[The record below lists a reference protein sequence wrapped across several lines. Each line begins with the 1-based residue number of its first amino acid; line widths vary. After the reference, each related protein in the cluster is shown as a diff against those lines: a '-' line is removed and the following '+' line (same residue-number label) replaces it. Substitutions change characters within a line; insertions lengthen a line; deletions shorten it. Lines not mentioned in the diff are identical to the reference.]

1 MKFSKLTAAA
11 LIGAIAFTG
20 CSNANTANKV
30 EETTTTATSTPT
42 STTTPSPEPTEK
54 AREAVVINANLT
66 TRQHITGEEHPHIN
80 SDTDTQYNSRKG
92 KLTADEGEASAQ
104 DSTLNT
110 TYEVYITY
118 TLRTQEGELYS
129 NTVPRSK
136 VRIIVED
143 VDYAYAIGTK
153 EQYRNGEI
161 TIVAPKDG
169 VNVKGEF
176 KVNVRDVNK

>member
-11 LIGAIAFTG
+11 LIGAIALTG
-20 CSNANTANKV
+20 CSSANTANKV
-30 EETTTTATSTPT
+30 EETTTATATATT
-42 STTTPSPEPTEK
+42 SATPSPESTEK
-54 AREAVVINANLT
+54 AKEAVVINANLT
-66 TRQHITGEEHPHIN
+66 TRQHLTGEEHPHVN

-92 KLTADEGEASAQ
+92 KLTADEGDASAQ
-104 DSTLNT
+104 DATLNT
-110 TYEVYITY
+110 TYDVYVNY

-143 VDYAYAIGTK
+143 IDYAYAIGTK
-153 EQYRNGEI
+153 EQYKNGDI

-169 VNVKGEF
+169 VNVKGDF
-176 KVNVRDVNK
+176 KVNVRDVNN

>member
-1 MKFSKLTAAA
+1 MKFSKLTAVA
-11 LIGAIAFTG
+11 LIGAIALTG
-20 CSNANTANKV
+20 CSSTNTANKV
-30 EETTTTATSTPT
+30 EETTTTTATATT
-42 STTTPSPEPTEK
+42 SATPSPEPTEK
-54 AREAVVINANLT
+54 AKEAVVINANLT
-66 TRQHITGEEHPHIN
+66 TRQHLTGEEHPHIN
-80 SDTDTQYNSRKG
+80 SDTDTSYNERKG
-92 KLTADEGEASAQ
+92 KLTADHSDASAQ
-104 DSTLNT
+104 DGTLNT
-110 TYEVYITY
+110 SYEVYLNY

-176 KVNVRDVNK
+176 KVNVRDVNN

>member
-1 MKFSKLTAAA
+1 MKFSKLTTVA
-11 LIGAIAFTG
+11 LIGAIALTG
-20 CSNANTANKV
+20 CSSTNTANKV
-30 EETTTTATSTPT
+30 EETTTTTATATT
-42 STTTPSPEPTEK
+42 SATPSPEPTEK
-54 AREAVVINANLT
+54 AKEAVVINANLT
-66 TRQHITGEEHPHIN
+66 TRQHLTGEEHPHVN
-80 SDTDTQYNSRKG
+80 SDTDTRYHELKG
-92 KLTADEGEASAQ
+92 KLTADYQASAQ
-104 DSTLNT
+104 DATLNT

-153 EQYRNGEI
+153 KQYQDGDI

-169 VNVKGEF
+169 VNTKGDF
-176 KVNVRDVNK
+176 KVNVRDVNN

>member
-11 LIGAIAFTG
+11 LIGAIALTG
-20 CSNANTANKV
+20 CSSTNTANKI
-30 EETTTTATSTPT
+30 EETTTATA
-42 STTTPSPEPTEK
+42 TPSPEPTEK
-54 AREAVVINANLT
+54 AKEAVVINANLT
-66 TRQHITGEEHPHIN
+66 TRQHLTGEEHPHVN

-92 KLTADEGEASAQ
+92 KLTADEGDASAQ
-104 DSTLNT
+104 DATLNT
-110 TYEVYITY
+110 TYDVYVNY

-143 VDYAYAIGTK
+143 IDYAYAIGTK
-153 EQYRNGEI
+153 EQYKNGEI

-176 KVNVRDVNK
+176 KVNVRDVNN

>member
-1 MKFSKLTAAA
+1 MKFSKLTATA

-20 CSNANTANKV
+20 CSNTNNKV
-30 EETTTTATSTPT
+30 EETTTTATSTPA

-66 TRQHITGEEHPHIN
+66 TRQHITGEEHPHVN
-80 SDTDTQYNSRKG
+80 SDTDTRYDSLKG
-92 KLTADEGEASAQ
+92 KLTADSEASAQ
-104 DSTLNT
+104 DATLNT
-110 TYEVYITY
+110 SYEVYLNY

-143 VDYAYAIGTK
+143 IDYAYALGTK

-176 KVNVRDVNK
+176 KVNVRDVNN

>member
-11 LIGAIAFTG
+11 LIGAIALTG
-20 CSNANTANKV
+20 CSSANTANKV
-30 EETTTTATSTPT
+30 EETTTATATATT
-42 STTTPSPEPTEK
+42 SVTPSPEPTEK
-54 AREAVVINANLT
+54 AKEAVVINANLT
-66 TRQHITGEEHPHIN
+66 TRQHLTGEEHPHVN
-80 SDTDTQYNSRKG
+80 SDTDTLYNERKG
-92 KLTADEGEASAQ
+92 KLTADLSDASAQ
-104 DSTLNT
+104 DGTLNT
-110 TYEVYITY
+110 SYEVYLNY

-169 VNVKGEF
+169 VNVKGDF
-176 KVNVRDVNK
+176 KVNVRDVNN

>member
-11 LIGAIAFTG
+11 LIGAIALTG
-20 CSNANTANKV
+20 CSSTNTANKV
-30 EETTTTATSTPT
+30 EETTTATATTATSA
-42 STTTPSPEPTEK
+42 TPSPEPTEK
-54 AREAVVINANLT
+54 AKEAVVINANLT
-66 TRQHITGEEHPHIN
+66 TRQHLTGEEHPHRN
-80 SDTDTQYNSRKG
+80 SDTDTQYGNRIG
-92 KLTADEGEASAQ
+92 KLTADADGGSAQ
-104 DSTLNT
+104 DGTLNT
-110 TYEVYITY
+110 SYEVYLNY

-153 EQYRNGEI
+153 KQYQDGDI

-169 VNVKGEF
+169 VNTKGDF
-176 KVNVRDVNK
+176 KVNVRDVNN

>member
-1 MKFSKLTAAA
+1 MKFSKLTATA

-20 CSNANTANKV
+20 CSSTNTANKV
-30 EETTTTATSTPT
+30 EETTTATA
-42 STTTPSPEPTEK
+42 TPSPEPTEK
-54 AREAVVINANLT
+54 AKEAVVINANLT
-66 TRQHITGEEHPHIN
+66 TRQHLTGEEHPHIN
-80 SDTDTQYNSRKG
+80 SDTDTSYNERKG
-92 KLTADEGEASAQ
+92 KLTADHSDASAQ
-104 DSTLNT
+104 DGTLNT
-110 TYEVYITY
+110 SYEVYITY

-153 EQYRNGEI
+153 KQYQDGDI

-169 VNVKGEF
+169 VNTKGDF
-176 KVNVRDVNK
+176 KVNVRDVNN

>member
-20 CSNANTANKV
+20 CSNANTANNV
-30 EETTTTATSTPT
+30 EETTTTATATAT
-42 STTTPSPEPTEK
+42 ATPSPEPTEK
-54 AREAVVINANLT
+54 AKEAVVINANLT
-66 TRQHITGEEHPHIN
+66 TRQHLTGEEHPHRN
-80 SDTDTQYNSRKG
+80 SDADTVHDYRKG
-92 KLTADEGEASAQ
+92 KLTADESDASAQ
-104 DSTLNT
+104 DGTLNT
-110 TYEVYITY
+110 SYEVYITY

-153 EQYRNGEI
+153 KQYQDGDI

-176 KVNVRDVNK
+176 KVNVRDVNN

>member
-1 MKFSKLTAAA
+1 MKLSKLTAAA
-11 LIGAIAFTG
+11 LIGAIALTG
-20 CSNANTANKV
+20 CSSTNTANKV
-30 EETTTTATSTPT
+30 EETTTATATATT
-42 STTTPSPEPTEK
+42 SATPSPEPTEK
-54 AREAVVINANLT
+54 AKEAVVINANLT
-66 TRQHITGEEHPHIN
+66 TRQHLTGEEHPHRN
-80 SDTDTQYNSRKG
+80 SDTDTQSGNRIG
-92 KLTADEGEASAQ
+92 KLTADVGGGSAQ
-104 DSTLNT
+104 DGTLNT
-110 TYEVYITY
+110 SYEVYLNY
-118 TLRTQEGELYS
+118 TLRAQEGELYS

-176 KVNVRDVNK
+176 KVNVRDVNN

>member
-1 MKFSKLTAAA
+1 MKFSKLTATA
-11 LIGAIAFTG
+11 LIGAIALTG
-20 CSNANTANKV
+20 CSSTNTANKV
-30 EETTTTATSTPT
+30 EETTTATA
-42 STTTPSPEPTEK
+42 TPSPEPTEK
-54 AREAVVINANLT
+54 AKEAVVINANLT
-66 TRQHITGEEHPHIN
+66 TRQHLTGEEHPHVN
-80 SDTDTQYNSRKG
+80 SDTDTRHNELKG
-92 KLTADEGEASAQ
+92 KLTADYQASAQ
-104 DSTLNT
+104 DATLNT

-153 EQYRNGEI
+153 KQYQDGDI

-169 VNVKGEF
+169 VNVKGDF
-176 KVNVRDVNK
+176 KVNVRDVNN

>member
-11 LIGAIAFTG
+11 LIGAIALTG
-20 CSNANTANKV
+20 CSSANTANKV
-30 EETTTTATSTPT
+30 EETTTATATATT
-42 STTTPSPEPTEK
+42 SATPSPEPTEK
-54 AREAVVINANLT
+54 AKEAVVINANLT
-66 TRQHITGEEHPHIN
+66 TRQHLTGEEHPHVN
-80 SDTDTQYNSRKG
+80 SDTDTRYNELKG
-92 KLTADEGEASAQ
+92 KLTADYQASAQ
-104 DSTLNT
+104 DATLNT
-110 TYEVYITY
+110 SYEVYLNY

-169 VNVKGEF
+169 VNVKGDF
-176 KVNVRDVNK
+176 KVNVRDVNN

>member
-11 LIGAIAFTG
+11 LIGAIALTG
-20 CSNANTANKV
+20 CSSTNTANKV
-30 EETTTTATSTPT
+30 EETTTATATATT
-42 STTTPSPEPTEK
+42 SATPSPEPTEK
-54 AREAVVINANLT
+54 AKEAVVINANLT
-66 TRQHITGEEHPHIN
+66 TRQHLTGEEHPHIN
-80 SDTDTQYNSRKG
+80 SDTDTSYNERKG
-92 KLTADEGEASAQ
+92 KLTADHSDASAQ
-104 DSTLNT
+104 DGTLNT
-110 TYEVYITY
+110 SYEVYITY

-176 KVNVRDVNK
+176 KVNVRDVNN

>member
-11 LIGAIAFTG
+11 LIGAIALTG
-20 CSNANTANKV
+20 CSSTNTANKV
-30 EETTTTATSTPT
+30 EETTTATATATT
-42 STTTPSPEPTEK
+42 SATPSPEPTEK
-54 AREAVVINANLT
+54 AKEAVVINANLT
-66 TRQHITGEEHPHIN
+66 TRQHLTGEEHPHVN
-80 SDTDTQYNSRKG
+80 SDTDTRHNELKG
-92 KLTADEGEASAQ
+92 KLTADYQASAQ
-104 DSTLNT
+104 DATLNT
-110 TYEVYITY
+110 SYEVYLNY

-176 KVNVRDVNK
+176 KVNVRDVNN

>member
-11 LIGAIAFTG
+11 LIGAIALTG
-20 CSNANTANKV
+20 CSSTNTANKV
-30 EETTTTATSTPT
+30 EETTTATAT
-42 STTTPSPEPTEK
+42 TTTTATPSPEPTEK
-54 AREAVVINANLT
+54 AKEAVVINANLT
-66 TRQHITGEEHPHIN
+66 TRQHLTGEEHPHIN
-80 SDTDTQYNSRKG
+80 SDTDTSYNERKG
-92 KLTADEGEASAQ
+92 KLTADHSDASAQ
-104 DSTLNT
+104 DGTLNT
-110 TYEVYITY
+110 SYEVYLNY

-153 EQYRNGEI
+153 EQYRNGDI

-169 VNVKGEF
+169 VNVKGDF
-176 KVNVRDVNK
+176 KVNVRDVNN